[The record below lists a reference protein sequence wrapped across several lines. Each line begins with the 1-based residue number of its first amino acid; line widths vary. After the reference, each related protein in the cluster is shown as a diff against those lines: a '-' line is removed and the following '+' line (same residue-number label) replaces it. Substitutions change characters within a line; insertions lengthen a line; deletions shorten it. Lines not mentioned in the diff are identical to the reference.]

1 MSLTAEHRPVLS
13 TVANTTRRTDGN
25 DRNDALTVRTPLPP
39 CGRVSPADAVEA
51 RQRLAT
57 PRMRTGARPAS
68 RQHRARPG
76 RPIRVIELL
85 PSLDHT
91 PRNVRFCRCERARL
105 SCRALWRTFSTLLLE
120 PVLQNE
126 RLGRRPGKLDTLQH
140 PCHGRQ
146 VP

>member
-51 RQRLAT
+51 HPRLAP
-57 PRMRTGARPAS
+57 PRPR
-68 RQHRARPG
+68 RARPG